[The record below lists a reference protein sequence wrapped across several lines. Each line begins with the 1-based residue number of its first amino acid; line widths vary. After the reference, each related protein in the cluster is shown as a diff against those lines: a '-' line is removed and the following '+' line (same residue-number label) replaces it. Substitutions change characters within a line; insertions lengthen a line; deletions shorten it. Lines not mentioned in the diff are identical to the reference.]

1 LYIQC
6 IIKKDKKMKQI
17 KLFRIVKQSMYFC
30 EEDFETVEEYDKF
43 VDELKSNEDFL
54 LDTFYDNFDGEN
66 EKIISDVKTKE
77 YFN

>member
-1 LYIQC
+1 
-6 IIKKDKKMKQI
+6 MKQI

-30 EEDFETVEEYDKF
+30 EDDFETVEEYDKF

-66 EKIISDVKTKE
+66 EKIISDIKTKE

>member
-1 LYIQC
+1 
-6 IIKKDKKMKQI
+6 MKQI

-54 LDTFYDNFDGEN
+54 LDTFYDNFDDNDRYDG
-66 EKIISDVKTKE
+66 IISDVE
-77 YFN
+77 IEE

>member
-1 LYIQC
+1 
-6 IIKKDKKMKQI
+6 MKQI
-17 KLFRIVKQSMYFC
+17 TLFRVVKQSMYFC
-30 EEDFETVEEYDKF
+30 EDDFETVEEYDKF

>member
-1 LYIQC
+1 
-6 IIKKDKKMKQI
+6 MKQI

-77 YFN
+77 YFD

>member
-1 LYIQC
+1 
-6 IIKKDKKMKQI
+6 MKQI

-30 EEDFETVEEYDKF
+30 EDDFETVEEYDKF

>member
-1 LYIQC
+1 
-6 IIKKDKKMKQI
+6 MKEI
-17 KLFRIVKQSMYFC
+17 TLFRVVKQSMFFC
-30 EEDFETVEEYDKF
+30 EDDFETVEEFDKF

-66 EKIISDVKTKE
+66 EEIIIDVKTKE

>member
-1 LYIQC
+1 
-6 IIKKDKKMKQI
+6 
-17 KLFRIVKQSMYFC
+17 MYFC

>member
-1 LYIQC
+1 
-6 IIKKDKKMKQI
+6 MKQI

-30 EEDFETVEEYDKF
+30 EDDFETVEEYDKF

-66 EKIISDVKTKE
+66 EKIISDIKTKE
-77 YFN
+77 YFD

>member
-1 LYIQC
+1 
-6 IIKKDKKMKQI
+6 MKEI
-17 KLFRIVKQSMYFC
+17 KLFRIVEQSMYFC
-30 EEDFETVEEYDKF
+30 EDDFETVEEYDKF

>member
-1 LYIQC
+1 
-6 IIKKDKKMKQI
+6 MKEI

-66 EKIISDVKTKE
+66 EEIISDVKTKE
-77 YFN
+77 YFD

>member
-1 LYIQC
+1 
-6 IIKKDKKMKQI
+6 MKQI
-17 KLFRIVKQSMYFC
+17 TLFRIVKQSMYFC

>member
-1 LYIQC
+1 
-6 IIKKDKKMKQI
+6 MKEI

-30 EEDFETVEEYDKF
+30 EDDFETVEEYDKF